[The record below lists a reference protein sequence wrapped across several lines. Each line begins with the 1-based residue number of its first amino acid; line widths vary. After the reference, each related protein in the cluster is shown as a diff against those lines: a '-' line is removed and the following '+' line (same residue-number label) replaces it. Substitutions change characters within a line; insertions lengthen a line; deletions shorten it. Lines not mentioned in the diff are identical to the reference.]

1 MRRRVP
7 VAKNFLPSLEE
18 LLQELNDGPSGWGR
32 PEVHPKLVQLIRAW
46 QQSTEKWRSSVRAW
60 KASGSPEVSIPRPVN
75 IEVPEGCPT
84 VLEMQENCQVLLT
97 PNPQGGQ
104 WYPAVIYGP
113 KRRGWTAWE
122 LACSKFFFLISHS
135 ECHRF
140 RGPCP
145 NCGNFFLRM
154 TKREK
159 RYCSRK
165 CAHKGAAKASTR
177 RRRAREQDSKVSR
190 VVTAIKEWGRIRPR
204 TGWIPWVLKA
214 VPSIKKTWLT
224 RAINRKQITAPI

>member
-7 VAKNFLPSLEE
+7 AAKNFLPALEE
-18 LLQELNDGPSGWGR
+18 LVQELNDGPSGWGR

-46 QQSTEKWRSSVRAW
+46 QQSTEKWRTSARAW
-60 KASGSPEVSIPRPVN
+60 KASGSPEASIPRPVN
-75 IEVPEGCPT
+75 MRVPEDCPT
-84 VLEMQENCQVLLT
+84 LLEMQENCRVLLN
-97 PNPQGGQ
+97 PHPQGGR
-104 WYPAVIYGP
+104 WHPAVSYRP
-113 KRRGWTAWE
+113 KRRWTAWDN
-122 LACSKFFFLISHS
+122 ACSMFIFLIFNP

-177 RRRAREQDSKVSR
+177 RRRAREHEERVSL
-190 VVTAIKEWGRIRPR
+190 VVTAIEDWRRILRRPS
-204 TGWIPWVLKA
+204 WIPWVLKE

-224 RAINRKQITAPI
+224 RAIKRNQITAPI